1 MRRQGLRACEHGE
14 QGTAAMLRLKR
25 LMRSGLLGPSP
36 PTPPSGFTLI
46 EVMVV
51 LVIMSIMALLSWQG
65 IQTMLKTREI
75 SLGLVTAV
83 DSIQTATAQWR
94 VDLDNTLSAPASA
107 QVPSLDWDARVLRL
121 VRRSSG
127 PGPWGPM
134 AGGNSGD
141 SGTSAGLSAGSA
153 TDSPGVWVVAWSARS
168 LNAEDLKLLPLSEQ
182 RPGLY
187 WLRWQSPAIANL
199 AELNTYWEMARQW
212 GQNAST
218 EARAF
223 ETVLF
228 EIQNW
233 QLYFYRNNTW
243 SNALS
248 SANTVGDPSSAAPS
262 GAAPVTN
269 APTSMGS
276 GLASSTN
283 SGTGSPG
290 ALGGNNGNTNAS
302 NPSVPN
308 GGTSPTNPNAP
319 TQTTVLGSAFP
330 DGVRLKLYL
339 APDQVLGSGVPT
351 SGVSNPQNDPAIT
364 LDWVRLNFST
374 PKP

>member
-1 MRRQGLRACEHGE
+1 MRREAPGPCEHGAPST
-14 QGTAAMLRLKR
+14 GV
-25 LMRSGLLGPSP
+25 LMRLQRGSHSTRLGSAPTQP
-36 PTPPSGFTLI
+36 PLGFTLI

-51 LVIMSIMALLSWQG
+51 LVIMSIMALMSWQG

-83 DSIQTATAQWR
+83 DSIQTASAQWR

-127 PGPWGPM
+127 PGPWDPM

-141 SGTSAGLSAGSA
+141 SGSRAGLGAKSGI
-153 TDSPGVWVVAWSARS
+153 DSPAVWVVAWSARS
-168 LNAEDLKLLPLSEQ
+168 LNAEDLTLLPLSER

-187 WLRWQSPAIANL
+187 WLRWQSPAIANT

-223 ETVLF
+223 ENVLF

-248 SANTVGDPSSAAPS
+248 SANSVGEVGSAAPSSAAPAS
-262 GAAPVTN
+262 N
-269 APTSMGS
+269 APTPTGS
-276 GLASSTN
+276 GAPGSASSA
-283 SGTGSPG
+283 TGSAG
-290 ALGGNNGNTNAS
+290 ALGGSPGSTNVSNSGGTPPANTNA
-302 NPSVPN
+302 P
-308 GGTSPTNPNAP
+308 A
-319 TQTTVLGSAFP
+319 QTLALGSAFP
-330 DGVRLKLYL
+330 DGVRLKLYM

>member
-134 AGGNSGD
+134 AGG
-141 SGTSAGLSAGSA
+141 
-153 TDSPGVWVVAWSARS
+153 
-168 LNAEDLKLLPLSEQ
+168 Q
-182 RPGLY
+182 
-187 WLRWQSPAIANL
+187 
-199 AELNTYWEMARQW
+199 QW
-212 GQNAST
+212 GQWH
-218 EARAF
+218 
-223 ETVLF
+223 
-228 EIQNW
+228 QCW
-233 QLYFYRNNTW
+233 
-243 SNALS
+243 
-248 SANTVGDPSSAAPS
+248 
-262 GAAPVTN
+262 
-269 APTSMGS
+269 
-276 GLASSTN
+276 
-283 SGTGSPG
+283 
-290 ALGGNNGNTNAS
+290 
-302 NPSVPN
+302 
-308 GGTSPTNPNAP
+308 
-319 TQTTVLGSAFP
+319 TQCRVCH
-330 DGVRLKLYL
+330 R
-339 APDQVLGSGVPT
+339 
-351 SGVSNPQNDPAIT
+351 
-364 LDWVRLNFST
+364 
-374 PKP
+374 